1 MDSKQCFKK
10 STVGK
15 IPCEWENAKLI
26 DAVDKLTDG
35 SHFSPKE
42 VKDSKFYIATV
53 KDMSQYKI
61 NLNSC
66 KKISEQ
72 DYVKL
77 TEADCK
83 PEKGDV
89 LFSKDGTM
97 GLCFVYSQQEPI
109 VLLSSIAIIRPNYK
123 LDPYFLKYY
132 LSNAS
137 VKEFIVSN
145 HSSGSALPRLTL
157 TNLKEIPIIIPAL
170 REQQSIA
177 KILSDLDSKI
187 ELNQKMNKTLE
198 SIAQAIFRHWFID
211 FEFPNEEGKPYK
223 SSGGEMVDSELG
235 EIPKGWQV
243 KYFKDIVSLTMGVSP
258 KGNSYNT
265 DGFGVPLLNGAA
277 DFSNGMIEPKKFT
290 TNPVKTCKEDD
301 LLFCIRATI
310 GNLTYSDREYC
321 IGRGVAALSPINKI
335 FKEYSY
341 FTLEYGLHDLISKA
355 SGSVIRGLSKNDI
368 FLYKVLVPKDKIM
381 AEFHLLVSSMFSR
394 IRYLKNE
401 TRSLSALKDSLLPKL
416 MLGKIRVPLE
426 E

>member
-1 MDSKQCFKK
+1 MDYKRCENCHSTKFSPEVWNLKKLKDLALLITDRINVKQVSLEDYV
-10 STVGK
+10 STENLLPNKGGKEKAIK
-15 IPCEWENAKLI
+15 IPPYGN
-26 DAVDKLTDG
+26 VTR
-35 SHFSPKE
+35 F
-42 VKDSKFYIATV
+42 
-53 KDMSQYKI
+53 
-61 NLNSC
+61 
-66 KKISEQ
+66 
-72 DYVKL
+72 
-77 TEADCK
+77 
-83 PEKGDV
+83 EKGD
-89 LFSKDGTM
+89 
-97 GLCFVYSQQEPI
+97 I
-109 VLLSSIAIIRPNYK
+109 LLSNIRP
-123 LDPYFLKYY
+123 YFKKIWLANDNGGCSNDVLVIRPKDEIDNSYLYY
-132 LSNAS
+132 CLQQDVFFDYVTLSSKGTKMPRGDKDAIFNF
-137 VKEFIVSN
+137 EF
-145 HSSGSALPRLTL
+145 P
-157 TNLKEIPIIIPAL
+157 IPPL
-170 REQQSIA
+170 NEQKAIA
-177 KILSDLDSKI
+177 KILCDLDSKI

-198 SIAQAIFRHWFID
+198 AISQTLFKHWFID

-243 KYFKDIVSLTMGVSP
+243 KYFKDIINLTMGVSP

-341 FTLEYGLHDLISKA
+341 FTLEYGLQDLISKA
-355 SGSVIRGLSKNDI
+355 SGSVIRGLSKTDI

-381 AEFHLLVSSMFSR
+381 AEFHFLVSSMFSR

-401 TRSLSALKDSLLPKL
+401 TRSLSTLKDSLLPKL
-416 MLGKIRVPLE
+416 MSGKIRVPLE